1 MTPVPGRERQMRNY
15 TIRGLLLTIPTLFL
29 KSAVVFLGIARL
41 PAFSPRRRDSMH
53 EQVVSRLTRLL
64 PIA

>member
-1 MTPVPGRERQMRNY
+1 MTPVPGRGGRMRNY
-15 TIRGLLLTIPTLFL
+15 TIRGLRLMIPTLFL
-29 KSAVVFLGIARL
+29 KGVVFPGIR
-41 PAFSPRRRDSMH
+41 PIPGVFTRQRHSML